1 MSLNHPYPSVP
12 HVAGALVLAAL
23 LVGCGRNEEPAAQAP
38 VKADATPA
46 VAKPPA
52 SVPEDEGL
60 AEAVVTSKTA
70 AALDLKYDL
79 KARPGPGAD
88 LRIELVFLPRAAAD
102 VLEVE
107 VTGIPGLAVLD
118 GGSGRFETVTAGER
132 YIHPVTVRADAAGL
146 YYLAIAARMVSKVQS
161 DARTFSVPVV
171 VGAPAAA
178 EKPEPER
185 DAAGQSVE
193 SVPATEPGAPAG

>member
-1 MSLNHPYPSVP
+1 MSLSHPYPSVP
-12 HVAGALVLAAL
+12 RVVGALLLASL
-23 LVGCGRNEEPAAQAP
+23 LAGCGGKEEPAAEVPA
-38 VKADATPA
+38 KADAAPP

-52 SVPEDEGL
+52 PVPGDDGL
-60 AEAVVTSKTA
+60 ASAVVTSKTA
-70 AALDLKYDL
+70 AAVDLKYDL
-79 KARPGPGAD
+79 KAKPAPGED

-102 VLEVE
+102 TLEVE

-118 GGSGRFETVTAGER
+118 GGNGRFEAAAAGER
-132 YIHPVTVRADAAGL
+132 YTHAVTVRADAPGL
-146 YYLAIAARMVSKVQS
+146 YYLAVAARMVSKVQS

-171 VGAPAAA
+171 VGTPAAA